1 MRTQGDAAHSAWS
14 LSLNRI
20 GKYEILRELGRG
32 AMGTVYQARD
42 PFIGRLVALKTITA
56 SVAGDPDHLQR
67 FQREAQ
73 AAGSLQHPNIV
84 TIYEMGT
91 EDAVPFL
98 VMEYLDGEGLDRLIA
113 RRAPIPFLEKLS
125 YLVQLCRAL
134 HQAHESGVVHRDVKP
149 ANVVVKKDGT
159 IKVVDFGIARLVDTT
174 RTQTGV
180 ILGTVAYMSPQQLH
194 GQRADER
201 SDIWA
206 TGVLAYELLT
216 SRKPFSGENHG
227 AMILEILT
235 RIPEPLP
242 NLAPDCPSDVQEVVA
257 RAMHKEDTLRYQSMS
272 AMLADLEPIWKRE
285 LAAGSGQMLDQA
297 QQFLGKDDYKSARKQ
312 LEEVLRLDR
321 ENATAA
327 VLLEELRC
335 AREGIVLQQEVLETI
350 ERGRAYLEQG
360 LFSDARSEASDALR
374 LDPKSKAARELLD
387 DAKEIEAAAQSVPMD
402 SPGGAPVL
410 EREYAF
416 QGKSGKPVR
425 GTFSGTVPL
434 ADAKPITATVR
445 AGPSHRVSTGTIAA
459 ATPPATSP
467 RKQLRWLVGIPAGA
481 ALVVVTSLMVY
492 RRPATS
498 AVAPSIAANSA
509 PQPVTANLGDR
520 QRTLIEQAYEAA
532 DRNDYTAAS
541 AKLDEADHLQG
552 PLGPRIADL
561 RHRFTQ
567 EEQNAGLRAVAQQE
581 GQLWTK
587 AMDAMHQNRFDEAS
601 SALRS
606 VLQLPDGG
614 RRREDADRYLG
625 QVIPQ
630 HREEEKLFAQ
640 ASALAPRTDVA
651 SLHQESTLLER
662 IVALNGPHRSEA
674 ERMRRQA
681 SDRLAALVP
690 KKNSEAVPLPTA
702 VTSSTVTEL
711 AKPAPELPRE
721 PVKLPD
727 TKTAEAA
734 EAGRFVSAVEHF
746 EKASRARD
754 QAAMKNDV
762 LPEFQKIAHG
772 GGSKAGDAQRYASS
786 LIPAAI
792 REAAPWPMIG
802 CPALPGGLTIN
813 IKPGDMVACGM
824 LDSPRLKWDQFS
836 WPEFPQGAR
845 QAGQQKGVAMLSV
858 TVDENGEVTEVHPR
872 GPADGYGFVDVA
884 TSAARRWKTTPP
896 RAQGKP
902 VKTIFAV
909 DVTFTP

>member
-1 MRTQGDAAHSAWS
+1 
-14 LSLNRI
+14 
-20 GKYEILRELGRG
+20 
-32 AMGTVYQARD
+32 MGTVYQARD

-56 SVAGDPDHLQR
+56 SVASDPDHLQR

-98 VMEYLDGEGLDRLIA
+98 VMEYLDGEGLDRLIS
-113 RRAPIPFLEKLS
+113 RRARIPFLEKLS

-134 HQAHESGVVHRDVKP
+134 HHAHESGVVHRDVKP

-159 IKVVDFGIARLVDTT
+159 IKVVDFGIARLIDTT

-180 ILGTVAYMSPQQLH
+180 ILGTIAYMSPQQLH

-206 TGVLAYELLT
+206 TGVLAYELVT
-216 SRKPFSGENHG
+216 GVKPFRGENHG
-227 AMILEILT
+227 AIILDILT
-235 RIPEPLP
+235 RIPEPLQ
-242 NLAPDCPSDVQEVVA
+242 NLAPDCRLDVHELVA
-257 RAMHKEDTLRYQSMS
+257 RAMHKEDTLRYQSMR

-285 LAAGSGQMLDQA
+285 LAAGTSQMLDQA
-297 QQFLGKDDYKSARKQ
+297 QEFLGKEDYKGARKQ

-327 VLLEELRC
+327 VLLEELRSV
-335 AREGIVLQQEVLETI
+335 RDGMVLHQEVLDTI
-350 ERGRAYLEQG
+350 ELGRSYLEQG
-360 LFSDARSEASDALR
+360 LFSDARSEASAALR
-374 LDPKSKAARELLD
+374 LDPNSQAARELLD
-387 DAKEIEAAAQSVPMD
+387 DAKEVEAAAQSTRQD
-402 SPGGAPVL
+402 SPDIAQVL

-416 QGKSGKPVR
+416 QDKSGGPAR
-425 GTFSGTVPL
+425 GASSGTVPF
-434 ADAKPITATVR
+434 ADAKPITATIR
-445 AGPSHRVSTGTIAA
+445 AGPSHRASTGTIAG
-459 ATPPATSP
+459 ATPLATSP
-467 RKQLRWLVGIPAGA
+467 RRRFGWLPGILAGA
-481 ALVVVTSLMVY
+481 ALTVVASLLVY
-492 RRPATS
+492 RRAATS
-498 AVAPSIAANSA
+498 TLAPSVAANPA
-509 PQPVTANLGDR
+509 AQPAAGNLENR

-532 DRNDYTAAS
+532 DQNDYAAAS

-561 RHRFTQ
+561 RRRFMQ

-587 AMDAMHQNRFDEAS
+587 AMDAMHQNRFDEAT

-614 RRREDADRYLG
+614 RRREDADHYLR
-625 QVIPQ
+625 QVIPER
-630 HREEEKLFAQ
+630 REEEELFAE
-640 ASALAPRTDVA
+640 ARALAPHADAA
-651 SLHQESTLLER
+651 SLRQESTVLER

-681 SDRLAALVP
+681 SDRLAALAP
-690 KKNSEAVPLPTA
+690 KKNPDAMPFPTTIA
-702 VTSSTVTEL
+702 SSHATEL
-711 AKPAPELPRE
+711 AKPSPELPGA
-721 PVKLPD
+721 PVILPD
-727 TKTAEAA
+727 TQSAEAA
-734 EAGRFVSAVEHF
+734 EAARFLSAVEHF
-746 EKASRARD
+746 ERASRARD
-754 QAAMKNDV
+754 LSVLRNDV
-762 LPEFQKIAHG
+762 LPEFQKIAQS
-772 GGSKAGDAQRYASS
+772 GGSKAADAERYTSS
-786 LIPAAI
+786 LLPVAI
-792 REAAPWPMIG
+792 REAAPWPVIG
-802 CPALPGGLTIN
+802 CPALPSGLNIS

-824 LDSPRLKWDQFS
+824 LDAPRLKWDQFF

-858 TVDENGEVTEVHPR
+858 TVDENGGVTEVRPR
-872 GPADGYGFVDVA
+872 GPADAYGFVDVA
-884 TSAARRWKTTPP
+884 AAAARRWKTTPP